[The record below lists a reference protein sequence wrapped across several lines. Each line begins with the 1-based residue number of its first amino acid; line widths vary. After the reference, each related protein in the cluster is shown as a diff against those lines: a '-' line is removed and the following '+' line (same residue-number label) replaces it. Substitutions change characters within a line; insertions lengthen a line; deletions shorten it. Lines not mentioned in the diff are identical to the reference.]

1 MSDHLT
7 TPAPDLSRRH
17 WLSAA
22 MALPLAAASQHVLAA
37 TPGARPSAAAETAE
51 LEALYRAALQDGG
64 KLVVYAGGDTP
75 QQQDGTK
82 AAFAKRFPGIDIQI
96 IVDYSKI
103 HDVRV
108 DNQIARKAPVPDV
121 VQLQTVQ
128 NFPRW
133 KKEGHLLPFKPAS
146 FGGMHPQFRDADG
159 AWLAIGV
166 LAFSLMYDVAGVGA
180 DAPRSPQEL
189 ADPKWKGKIA
199 SSYPQDDDA
208 TLFLYKQYAQAYGW
222 DWVNK
227 LATQD
232 IQFARGTHSVREA
245 IAAKRALIG
254 TGGSGT
260 LTAADA
266 PIRFAVAEG
275 HPFMAWGQRAAIL
288 KRARNL
294 NAAKLYMAWQV
305 SRERQS
311 TYYNGWSVRTDVQP
325 AGNLKPVW
333 EYANAHVKEFPEFMA
348 DRALVERWRQT
359 FVMVLGDVQGPP
371 SPGVLGLH
379 PGLQAS

>member
-1 MSDHLT
+1 MSERT
-7 TPAPDLSRRH
+7 STFTPDLSRRH
-17 WLSAA
+17 LLAA
-22 MALPLAAASQHVLAA
+22 AAALPLAMAGQQVLAA
-37 TPGARPSAAAETAE
+37 TPGATSAADAESRE
-51 LEALYRAALQDGG
+51 LEALYRAALSDGG
-64 KLVVYAGGDTP
+64 KLLVYAGADTP

-82 AAFAKRFPGIDIQI
+82 AAFAQRFPGIDIQI

-108 DNQIARKAPVPDV
+108 DHQIATGTLVPDV
-121 VQLQTVQ
+121 VQLQTLQ

-133 KKEGHLLPFKPAS
+133 KKEDQLLSFKPAG
-146 FGGMHPQFRDADG
+146 FGGLHPQFRDADG

-166 LAFSLMYDVAGVGA
+166 LSFSLMYDVAGVGV

-222 DWVNK
+222 DWVGK
-227 LATQD
+227 LVSQE
-232 IQFARGTHSVREA
+232 IQFARGTHTPREA
-245 IAAKRALIG
+245 ITAKRALMG
-254 TGGSGT
+254 TGGSGS
-260 LTAADA
+260 LTAVDA
-266 PIRFAVAEG
+266 PVRWAVAEG

-288 KRARNL
+288 KRARNV
-294 NAAKLYMAWQV
+294 NAAKLYMAWQI
-305 SRERQS
+305 SRERQA
-311 TYYNGWSVRTDVQP
+311 TYYNGWSVRTDVRP

-333 EYANAHVKEFPEFMA
+333 EYANAHVGEFPEFMA

-359 FVMVLGDVQGPP
+359 FVMFLGDVQGPP

-379 PGLQAS
+379 PGLQRP

>member
-1 MSDHLT
+1 MSKHIST
-7 TPAPDLSRRH
+7 FTPDLGRRQL
-17 WLSAA
+17 LSAA
-22 MALPLAAASQHVLAA
+22 IALPVAMAGQHVSAA
-37 TPGARPSAAAETAE
+37 TLGAAQTAE
-51 LEALYRAALQDGG
+51 AESAELQALYQAAIRDGG
-64 KLVVYAGGDTP
+64 KLVVYAGGDTA
-75 QQQDGTK
+75 QQQDATK
-82 AAFAKRFPGIDIQI
+82 AAFVKRFPGIDIQI

-103 HDVRV
+103 HDVRI
-108 DNQIARKAPVPDV
+108 DNQIARGAAVPDV
-121 VQLQTVQ
+121 VQLQTLQ

-133 KKEGHLLPFKPAS
+133 KKEGHLLAFKPAG
-146 FGGMHPQFRDADG
+146 FAGLHPQFRDADG
-159 AWLAIGV
+159 AWQAIGV

-180 DAPRSPQEL
+180 DAPRSPHDL

-222 DWVNK
+222 DWVGK

-232 IQFARGTHSVREA
+232 IQFARGTHTPREA
-245 IAAKRALIG
+245 ISAKRALIG
-254 TGGSGT
+254 TGGSGS

-266 PIRFAVAEG
+266 PVRWAVAEG

-288 KRARNL
+288 KRARNV
-294 NAAKLYMAWQV
+294 NAAKLYMAWQI

-311 TYYNGWSVRTDVQP
+311 TYYNGWSVRTDIQP

-333 EYANAHVKEFPEFMA
+333 EYANAHLNEFPEFMA

-359 FVMVLGDVQGPP
+359 FVIYLGDVQGPP
-371 SPGVLGLH
+371 SPGVLGLQ
-379 PGLQAS
+379 PGLERL

>member
-1 MSDHLT
+1 MAGQQVLAT
-7 TPAPDLSRRH
+7 TPATG
-17 WLSAA
+17 
-22 MALPLAAASQHVLAA
+22 AAADSES
-37 TPGARPSAAAETAE
+37 RE
-51 LEALYRAALQDGG
+51 LEALYRAALRDGG
-64 KLVVYAGGDTP
+64 KLVVYAGGDTA

-103 HDVRV
+103 HDVRI
-108 DNQIARKAPVPDV
+108 NHQIATGAAVPDV
-121 VQLQTVQ
+121 VQLQTLQ

-133 KKEGHLLPFKPAS
+133 KKEGHLLAYKPAS

-166 LAFSLMYDVAGVGA
+166 LSFSLMFDVAALGA

-208 TLFLYKQYAQAYGW
+208 TLFLYKQYAEAYGW
-222 DWVNK
+222 DWVGK
-227 LATQD
+227 LAAQD
-232 IQFARGTHSVREA
+232 IQFARGTHTPREA
-245 IAAKRALIG
+245 ITAKRALVG
-254 TGGSGT
+254 TGGSGS
-260 LTAADA
+260 LTAVDA
-266 PIRFAVAEG
+266 PVRWAVAEG

-288 KRARNL
+288 KRARNVH
-294 NAAKLYMAWQV
+294 AAKLYMAWQV
-305 SRERQS
+305 SRERQV
-311 TYYNGWSVRTDVQP
+311 TYYNGWSVRTDVRP
-325 AGNLKPVW
+325 EGGLKPVW

-359 FVMVLGDVQGPP
+359 FVMFLGDVQGPP
-371 SPGVLGLH
+371 SPGVLGLR
-379 PGLQAS
+379 PGL

>member
-1 MSDHLT
+1 MSERT
-7 TPAPDLSRRH
+7 STFTPDLSRRH

-22 MALPLAAASQHVLAA
+22 AALPLAMAGQHVLAA
-37 TPGARPSAAAETAE
+37 APSTGATPEAEARE
-51 LEALYRAALQDGG
+51 LEALYRAALRDGG
-64 KLVVYAGGDTP
+64 KLVVYAGGDTA

-108 DNQIARKAPVPDV
+108 NHQIATGAAVPDV
-121 VQLQTVQ
+121 VQLQTLQ

-133 KKEGHLLPFKPAS
+133 KKEGHLLAYKPVS

-166 LAFSLMYDVAGVGA
+166 LSFSLMVDAAALGA
-180 DAPRSPQEL
+180 DAPRSPQAL

-208 TLFLYKQYAQAYGW
+208 TLFLYKKYAEAYGW
-222 DWVNK
+222 DWVGR

-232 IQFARGTHSVREA
+232 IQFARGTHTPREA
-245 IAAKRALIG
+245 ITAKRALIG
-254 TGGSGT
+254 TGGSGS
-260 LTAADA
+260 LTAVDG
-266 PIRFAVAEG
+266 PVRWAVAEG

-288 KRARNL
+288 QRARNV
-294 NAAKLYMAWQV
+294 NAAKLYMTWQV

-311 TYYNGWSVRTDVQP
+311 TYYNGWSVRTDVQA
-325 AGNLKPVW
+325 AGELKPVW

-359 FVMVLGDVQGPP
+359 FVMFLGDVQGPP

-379 PGLQAS
+379 PGL